1 MKSLAESYNDIRAG
15 VLRNKNYLLIF
26 CFAVCPGGEEA
37 VLKIVGLKGLV
48 GSNPMHSV
56 YALGVMVS
64 T

>member
-1 MKSLAESYNDIRAG
+1 MRAG

-26 CFAVCPGGEEA
+26 YFAVCPGGEEA